1 MSVSYQ
7 ALFIID
13 GSLYL
18 IIAVLGQLLPK
29 LEHETK
35 QDTEEK
41 GYIFKNKS
49 VIFLFICIMLTGIS
63 FTGYN
68 TTMPLYVINQMGLS
82 EKLPGYLLAIAAF
95 LEMPLMMCTAY
106 FAKKINLKLIISV
119 GIVGLIVFHI
129 IYGHITTPY
138 QFMVLQFLP
147 ALYIASVH
155 AMGMVYFQEL
165 LPKIPGQATSLFLNA
180 FMMGQILGGLLLSI
194 ARDGDFSPVF
204 TASAVIA
211 LIGLVFL
218 IAVKKTEQIR

>member
-106 FAKKINLKLIISV
+106 FAKKINLK
-119 GIVGLIVFHI
+119 FHI